1 MEKFLAL
8 ISAAGL
14 AAVVGACAISFIAL
28 STYLGAGDGSPLS
41 AKIAAAVSV
50 HLLATVVMFVLAGV
64 FATTVYLPLRR
75 FGFANYL
82 TTGAVGFAVGLFFA
96 PTFAMALGGLVAG
109 LIFHWRFDRFVN
121 G

>member
-1 MEKFLAL
+1 MQKFLAL
-8 ISAAGL
+8 IFAAGL
-14 AAVVGACAISFIAL
+14 AAFTGAFAISTSAL
-28 STYLGAGDGSPLS
+28 SGYLAAADGSPLS

-75 FGFANYL
+75 FGLANYL
-82 TTGAVGFAVGLFFA
+82 TTGVVGFAVGLLFA

-109 LIFHWRFDRFVN
+109 LIFHWRFARSVKS
-121 G
+121 